1 MALCRTKMTSLTGS
15 DIKDPRHLITQDRL
29 LTILEM
35 EVG

>member
-1 MALCRTKMTSLTGS
+1 MALYRTKMTSSTGD
-15 DIKDPRHLITQDRL
+15 DIMEARRLLIQDRL